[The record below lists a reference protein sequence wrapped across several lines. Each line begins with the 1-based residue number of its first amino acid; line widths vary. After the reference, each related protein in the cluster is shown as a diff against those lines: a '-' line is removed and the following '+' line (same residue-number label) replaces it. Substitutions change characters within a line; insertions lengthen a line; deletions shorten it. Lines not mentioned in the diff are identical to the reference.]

1 MWTDG
6 VAVRAVWVRRR
17 GSRLLVPF
25 DAPALDLGAVIDR
38 GWYTDMGFRGLPPDL
53 GGRREPLM
61 LPNPVAER
69 RYLPTY
75 PLPAWESADGVNWY
89 PRDSRPAIVTANPL
103 SCYL

>member
-1 MWTDG
+1 MWTDA
-6 VAVRAVWVRRR
+6 VTVRAVWVRRR

-25 DAPALDLGAVIDR
+25 DPPALEVGAVIDR
-38 GWYTDMGFRGLPPDL
+38 GWYRRGL
-53 GGRREPLM
+53 LM

-69 RYLPTY
+69 YLPTY
-75 PLPAWESADGVNWY
+75 PLPGWESADGVNWY